1 MTRAQ
6 PSIAKPRLLEAIA
19 QGASVEQACDQ
30 AGCST
35 SAFYAWQKGDVE
47 FMEGLTR
54 ARVCFLGTLD
64 DSIHEAA
71 NRRLLRLLT
80 VGEIIRREVLYYRKD
95 ESGEMSVY
103 KKKVV
108 ILERG
113 TPKWVFDKLM
123 PESILDKAFP
133 CTCGRMN

>member
-1 MTRAQ
+1 
-6 PSIAKPRLLEAIA
+6 
-19 QGASVEQACDQ
+19 
-30 AGCST
+30 
-35 SAFYAWQKGDVE
+35 
-47 FMEGLTR
+47 MEGLTR